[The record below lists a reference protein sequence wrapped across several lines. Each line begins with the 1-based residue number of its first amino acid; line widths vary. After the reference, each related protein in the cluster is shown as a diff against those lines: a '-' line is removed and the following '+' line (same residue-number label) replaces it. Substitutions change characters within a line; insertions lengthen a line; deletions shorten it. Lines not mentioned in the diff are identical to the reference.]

1 MNHVNLEKL
10 LYRILLGYY
19 YININNNKYKVT
31 SPDLKTKYEAEILYD
46 SIIEENKFDKRFLT
60 LKEIEMSLIANNI
73 WNPELDKKIKEI
85 ENQIEDTKVDIYLNF
100 LNLSKKTFYEKN
112 IESLKKI
119 LSQLY
124 NKKNSFNHLSI
135 EEHSMSVK
143 NEFII
148 SNTIHDN
155 ENKLVIN
162 YNDNLDYIILQNFIQ
177 EIVNNMIQA
186 LDIRELAKSNLWH
199 MYSTTTNINQDIL
212 TSSDDYKLLISY
224 TNMYNNVKQHPEC
237 PSQDIIEDDNALD
250 GWSIHQNRKA
260 EKDKKK
266 QSILDKVGGKNK
278 NLGDHMFIFTNN
290 EEEIEAINDLN
301 DQEQKIFKQEM
312 AAHSKANPGIKW
324 EDLPPIKRKIQMEA
338 QKKADQQIKNRK

>member
-1 MNHVNLEKL
+1 MTHLNLEKL

-19 YININNNKYKVT
+19 YININNKYKVI

-46 SIIEENKFDKRFLT
+46 NIIEENKFDKRFLT

-85 ENQIEDTKVDIYLNF
+85 ENEIEDAKVDIYLNF
-100 LNLSKKTFYEKN
+100 LNSSKKTLYEKN

-135 EEHSMSVK
+135 EDHATSVK

-148 SNTIHDN
+148 SNTIYDSKN
-155 ENKLVIN
+155 NLVIN

-186 LDIRELAKSNLWH
+186 CDIRRLAKSNVWH

-212 TSSDDYKLLISY
+212 TASDDYKLLISY
-224 TNMYNNVKQHPEC
+224 TNMYNNIKQHPEC

-278 NLGDHMFIFTNN
+278 NQGDHVFIFTNN
-290 EEEIEAINDLN
+290 EEEIKAINDLN
-301 DQEQKIFKQEM
+301 DPEQKLFKKELEV
-312 AAHSKANPGIKW
+312 HNKANPGAKW
-324 EDLPPIKRKIQMEA
+324 EDLAPIKRKIQMEA
-338 QKKADQQIKNRK
+338 QKKSDQQVKNRK